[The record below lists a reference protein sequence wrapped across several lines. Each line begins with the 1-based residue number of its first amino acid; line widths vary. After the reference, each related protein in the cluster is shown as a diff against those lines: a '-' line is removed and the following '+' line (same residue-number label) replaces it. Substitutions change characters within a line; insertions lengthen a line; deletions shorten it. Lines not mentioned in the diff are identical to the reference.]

1 LSPMLSCTL
10 TKLQLKNPLI
20 LASGI
25 MGSSASALLRMAR
38 AGAGAVVTKSLGLLP
53 REGYPNPTV
62 IEVEGGLLNAMGL
75 PNPSAEAFAED
86 VERVKQEGV
95 VVIASIF
102 GSTPEEFAL
111 AASVLSPHAFE
122 LNLSCPHAEGYGAD
136 IGADPKAVREVV
148 CAVKDV
154 VDVPVWAKLTPNV
167 SSISAIGLA
176 AQEGGADAVVA
187 INTLKA
193 MAIDIHS
200 GHPILANR
208 FGGLSG
214 AAIKP
219 VGVRCV
225 YELYEVLDIPIIGV
239 GGVNEWQDVVEYMMA
254 GARAVQI
261 GSAVVRDAEVF
272 SHIATGLEQFLK
284 ERGLTLEDITGL
296 AHRV

>member
-1 LSPMLSCTL
+1 MLMLSCTITGL
-10 TKLQLKNPLI
+10 HIKNPLI

-38 AGAGAVVTKSLGLLP
+38 AGAGAVVTKSLGLTP

-75 PNPSAEAFAED
+75 PNPSADTFARD
-86 VERVKQEGV
+86 VEEVKSRGV

-102 GSTPEEFAL
+102 GSTPEEFASITERL
-111 AASVLSPHAFE
+111 DPHAFE
-122 LNLSCPHAEGYGAD
+122 LNLSCPHAKGYGAD
-136 IGADPKAVREVV
+136 IGADPDAVRDVVSAVKAVARI
-148 CAVKDV
+148 
-154 VDVPVWAKLTPNV
+154 PVWVKLTPNV
-167 SSISAIGLA
+167 SSIAEVGLA

-187 INTLKA
+187 INTLRA

-200 GHPILANR
+200 GYPILGHR

-214 AAIKP
+214 AAIRP

-225 YELYEVLDIPIIGV
+225 YELYEAVDIPVIGV
-239 GGVNEWQDVVEYMMA
+239 GGVGTWQDVVEYMMA
-254 GARAVQI
+254 GACAVQI
-261 GSAVVRDAEVF
+261 GSAVSEDVEVF
-272 SHIATGLEQFLK
+272 SHIASGLEAYLLESKQELK
-284 ERGLTLEDITGL
+284 ELIGL